1 MGRFADGEVSIE
13 VKDSVRGKEIF
24 LIQPTCRPVN
34 ENLMELLL
42 MVTTLRRSSSSKI
55 NVVIPYYGYARQD
68 RKTGSRVPISAA
80 DVARLL
86 ETAGVDRV
94 IVMDLHSGQSQG
106 FFGPRVPCDNLE
118 AQHVAMNYFKY
129 QQTVDLNNAVVVSPD
144 AGGVTRA
151 KAFLELMQ
159 GSGHNSELAIIIKE
173 RSGAGKIGS
182 MKLVG
187 DVKGKHAI
195 IIDDIIDTAGT
206 LNEAAKKLR
215 EEGATSVHAF
225 ATHGLFS
232 GKAIENIKD
241 GSLDRIIVTN
251 TIPKQ
256 QGESELGDKV
266 IRLSVAPILAEAIY
280 RIQSKKSV
288 SSLFREVK

>member
-1 MGRFADGEVSIE
+1 M
-13 VKDSVRGKEIF
+13 KDNVRGKDIF
-24 LIQPTCRPVN
+24 IIQPTSPPVN

-42 MVTTLRRSSSSKI
+42 LVSTLRRSSSNKI
-55 NVVIPYYGYARQD
+55 SVVIPYYGYARQD

-80 DVARLL
+80 DVARML

-94 IVMDLHSGQSQG
+94 IVMDLHSGQTQG

-118 AQHVAMNYFKY
+118 AQQVAMNYFKY
-129 QQTVDLNNAVVVSPD
+129 QQAVNLDNVVVVSPD

-151 KAFLELMQ
+151 KSFLELMQ
-159 GSGHNSELAIIIKE
+159 GSGHESKMAIIIKE

-206 LNEAAKKLR
+206 LNEAAIKLKA
-215 EEGATSVHAF
+215 EGATSVHAF

-232 GKAIENIKD
+232 GAAFANLKKGN
-241 GSLDRIIVTN
+241 LDRVIVTN
-251 TIPKQ
+251 TIPTQ
-256 QGESELGDKV
+256 DSEIELDNRV
-266 IRLSVAPILAEAIY
+266 IRLSVAPILAEAIF
-280 RIQSKKSV
+280 RIQMNQSV
-288 SSLFREVK
+288 SSLFRQDK